1 MNHSSSEPEPSPF
14 EHLVGP
20 GIILIVALGGAY
32 LHFLLISDAMAAMVG
47 GDAAIGSLSVA
58 QIAALVMVVT
68 GINLGICLMDS
79 LGVTRLFPVIGSL
92 PKQLQTRM
100 AFVSLFLLVALAASG
115 LGAIHVAEKLLPHDD
130 VAGSLLADWPQAGKL
145 GVGLILPFV
154 LAFAAVPLDSFVG
167 ALRGLLGHG
176 PVARR

>member
-79 LGVTRLFPVIGSL
+79 LGVTNTSGYDSSFVDNDNDGLWTAYHVAAMSL
-92 PKQLQTRM
+92 CYGATSEAEAKRSARQSLHALVMLQN
-100 AFVSLFLLVALAASG
+100 ASGVPGLVARSVVSAEEGRKKSARG
-115 LGAIHVAEKLLPHDD
+115 DGHKRGAYMKT
-130 VAGSLLADWPQAGKL
+130 
-145 GVGLILPFV
+145 
-154 LAFAAVPLDSFVG
+154 
-167 ALRGLLGHG
+167 RTN
-176 PVARR
+176 